1 MTIIVICV
9 IALSLSLFLALI
21 SLSTLI
27 RGVQDRFSLRLLVKL
42 EGVITHT
49 IEADV
54 TTILGLLT
62 ARRRELTRN
71 RLTPLRS
78 EACRPLL
85 LYFLFYLALLFEATA
100 DADDYHEADHGAYW
114 SCYVDPK
121 KINLWTDNCDLL

>member
-1 MTIIVICV
+1 MNIVVICA
-9 IALSLSLFLALI
+9 IALSPFLLLALI

-54 TTILGLLT
+54 STVLRLFT
-62 ARRRELTRN
+62 ARLRELTRD
-71 RLTPLRS
+71 RLTPLRC
-78 EACRPLL
+78 EACRPLF
-85 LYFLFYLALLFEATA
+85 LYFLLDLALLFEATA
-100 DADDYHEADHGAYW
+100 DADDYYEADHGAYW
-114 SCYVDPK
+114 SCYVDPE

>member
-62 ARRRELTRN
+62 ARLRELTRD
-71 RLTPLRS
+71 RLTPLRC

-85 LYFLFYLALLFEATA
+85 FYF
-100 DADDYHEADHGAYW
+100 
-114 SCYVDPK
+114 
-121 KINLWTDNCDLL
+121 